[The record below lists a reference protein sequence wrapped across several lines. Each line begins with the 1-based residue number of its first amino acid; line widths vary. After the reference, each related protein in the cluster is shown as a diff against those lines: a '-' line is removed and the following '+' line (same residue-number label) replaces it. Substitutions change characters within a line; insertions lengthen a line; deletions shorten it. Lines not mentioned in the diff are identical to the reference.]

1 MRSVSVPQSEKP
13 IRIGSINGDTCEIR
27 PIESVYLGT
36 ERQMEGVLVPN
47 LALNTAAIQ
56 RPNCLSKYDNMW
68 AVQLGCHHGSQVQV
82 PAQILVGVDC
92 SRIFPVGV
100 TNSNGTPVQTKD
112 ARLKRSMLTGRYLL
126 FGSAQPNDELYEVEF
141 PKVQEVGPV
150 GVGALGAASLEAQ
163 LAEFHEAMI
172 EDIVTI

>member
-1 MRSVSVPQSEKP
+1 METNQ
-13 IRIGSINGDTCEIR
+13 IR
-27 PIESVYLGT
+27 PIESVYLCA

-56 RPNCLSKYDNMW
+56 RPNCMSQYDNQW
-68 AVQLGCHHGSQVQV
+68 AVQLGCHHGGQGQV

-92 SRIFPVGV
+92 SWIFPVSV

-112 ARLKRSMLTGRYLL
+112 ARLKHSMLTGRYLL
-126 FGSAQPNDELYEVEF
+126 FGSAKPNDELYEVEF
-141 PKVQEVGPV
+141 PKIDETSPV
-150 GVGALGAASLEAQ
+150 GVGTLGATALEAQ
-163 LAEFHEAMI
+163 LAQFHEAMI